1 MKPDKNVTVTG
12 TAAISVTDD
21 GKMAIEPRDGLIFVT
36 VMDATGL
43 VLYFW
48 HPLSGWYIEADGRK
62 EDGE

>member
-1 MKPDKNVTVTG
+1 MKPDKSVTVTG

-21 GKMAIEPRDGLIFVT
+21 SKMVIEPTDGLISIT
-36 VMDATGL
+36 VMDGTGL

-62 EDGE
+62 EIDE